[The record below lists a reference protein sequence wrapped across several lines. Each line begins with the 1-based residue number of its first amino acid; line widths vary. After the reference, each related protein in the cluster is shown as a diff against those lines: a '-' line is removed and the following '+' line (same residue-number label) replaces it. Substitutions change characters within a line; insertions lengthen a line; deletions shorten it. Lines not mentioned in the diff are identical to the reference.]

1 MVEPLLNAEA
11 HADVLTHDTEN
22 APMKQHQQMRYEEE

>member
-11 HADVLTHDTEN
+11 HADMLNHNTEN
-22 APMKQHQQMRYEEE
+22 ARMKQHQQMRYEY

>member
-11 HADVLTHDTEN
+11 HADMLTHDTEN
-22 APMKQHQQMRYEEE
+22 TALKQHQQMPYEY